1 MEVTIRQVPAQPDI
15 QEQQEAWLFHGTKY
29 SVEVNPMK
37 KVTIFVS
44 LLLLLFLTACN
55 ARSAESDA
63 QQPTQP
69 QAESVASQVDVSGL
83 PEGQCYRQTPYL
95 NPIGISQPEGQCVW
109 NGKVYSFS
117 NAPAKLGVTDANGNS
132 EALELPDVEY
142 IYSVCETGDT
152 LALLAGANPLFFA
165 GTDDEQSAQASS
177 DGGHA
182 IYIYDETRHLTG
194 SISLAE
200 RGADAPYELD
210 SNGTDYFMLFSDA
223 VVRVGSDGTQL
234 AKSGDMGGRLLQ
246 LVCVDGAVFVRVE
259 GDVIYQT
266 EKIVRLNAQ
275 TLETE
280 GELSCDGLDI
290 QGMGKAED
298 GTLLLIS
305 GEYLLRPDFDAGT
318 LTAIL
323 HWADNANTSV
333 NNYRSVM
340 ETESGFFAWNS
351 DVEAAC
357 FYEKLPEGETLE
369 NPTVITLFAGTG
381 SYDIEIA
388 AANFQKL
395 YPQYR
400 IDITAAESDEQTEL
414 ALTELGA
421 GKGYD
426 MYLLYDTQWA
436 QLDDA
441 VFFED
446 LTRWMEADSTKP
458 LERIRPS
465 VLRQAQKNGG
475 VYRLPVDY
483 TILTYAADPE
493 QLPDCRPETVLRAC
507 EQGDDT
513 LYPFARNSDYSSQMA
528 KRCAIDYVDAAQ
540 GTCNFECDSFYA
552 QLALLRRQQ
561 EALDALPKN
570 LDVAATCDGLL
581 YYYVILSAD
590 SIVYQPGR
598 YVYPELKQYVY
609 YAYPSDYDSGCQLD
623 FNSLLSIN
631 TKSEQKAGAWA
642 FLSYLLS
649 ESYQQSMNYLP
660 VSDTVLQEQ
669 FAQLLA
675 QEKIT
680 QENIDT
686 FYALV
691 DHAQKPDYPTEPIE
705 QIILE
710 EMAAYLDG
718 AIDEKTTAERIQSR
732 AGLYLMEQKESFFLN
747 RTESK
752 GNAAMTLTIYNLSAS
767 PSGEKT
773 CTLSAEDAAV
783 VETLFSID
791 SMTPT
796 ANDSESV
803 CAYRFDIE
811 NRSYLLD
818 DSLDYVDAILRESE
832 DDYKY
837 YGEHL
842 SDAEIES
849 LREIIEAYAE

>member
-1 MEVTIRQVPAQPDI
+1 M
-15 QEQQEAWLFHGTKY
+15 QQ
-29 SVEVNPMK
+29 S
-37 KVTIFVS
+37 
-44 LLLLLFLTACN
+44 
-55 ARSAESDA
+55 
-63 QQPTQP
+63 TQP
-69 QAESVASQVDVSGL
+69 KAESVASQVDVSGL
-83 PEGQCYRQTPYL
+83 PEGQCYNQTPYL
-95 NPIGISQPEGQCVW
+95 NPIGISYPEGQCVW
-109 NGKVYSFS
+109 NDKVYSFS

-132 EALELPDVEY
+132 EVLELPDVEY

-182 IYIYDETRHLTG
+182 IYLYDETGNLTG
-194 SISLAE
+194 SIPLTE
-200 RGADAPYELD
+200 RCTDAPYELD

-223 VVRVGSDGTQL
+223 VVRVGDDGTQL
-234 AKSGDMGGRLLQ
+234 AKSGDIGGRLLQ

-259 GDVIYQT
+259 GDAIYQT
-266 EKIVRLNAQ
+266 EKIIRLDAQ

-280 GELSCDGLDI
+280 TEFSCDGLDI

-305 GEYLLRPDFDAGT
+305 GVYLLRPDFEAGK

-323 HWADNANTSV
+323 HLADNANTSV
-333 NNYRSVM
+333 NNYRSVL
-340 ETESGFFAWNS
+340 ETEHGFFAWNS

-369 NPTVITLFAGTG
+369 DPTVITLFAGTG

-446 LTRWMEADSTKP
+446 LTRWMEADSAKP

-483 TILTYAADPE
+483 TILIYAADPE
-493 QLPDCRPETVLRAC
+493 LLSDNTPETVLRAC
-507 EQGDDT
+507 EQDGIE
-513 LYPFARNSDYSSQMA
+513 LYPFAFITDYSSQMA
-528 KRCAIDYVDAAQ
+528 KRCAMDYVDAAQ
-540 GTCNFECDSFYA
+540 GTCNFQCDSFYA

-561 EALDALPKN
+561 EALDTLPKN

-598 YVYPELKQYVY
+598 YAYPELKQYVY
-609 YAYPSDYDSGCQLD
+609 YAYPSDYNSGCQLD

-660 VSDTVLQEQ
+660 VSDMVLQEQ

-680 QENIDT
+680 QEDIDT

-705 QIILE
+705 KIIQE
-710 EMAAYLDG
+710 EMAAYIDG
-718 AIDEKTTAERIQSR
+718 AIEEKTTAERIQSR
-732 AGLYLMEQKESFFLN
+732 VSLYLMEQK
-747 RTESK
+747 
-752 GNAAMTLTIYNLSAS
+752 
-767 PSGEKT
+767 
-773 CTLSAEDAAV
+773 
-783 VETLFSID
+783 VE
-791 SMTPT
+791 
-796 ANDSESV
+796 
-803 CAYRFDIE
+803 
-811 NRSYLLD
+811 
-818 DSLDYVDAILRESE
+818 
-832 DDYKY
+832 
-837 YGEHL
+837 
-842 SDAEIES
+842 
-849 LREIIEAYAE
+849 

>member
-1 MEVTIRQVPAQPDI
+1 
-15 QEQQEAWLFHGTKY
+15 
-29 SVEVNPMK
+29 MK
-37 KVTIFVS
+37 KTVFSIF

-55 ARSAESDA
+55 ARSAESDV
-63 QQPTQP
+63 QQSTQP
-69 QAESVASQVDVSGL
+69 KAESVAAQVDVSGL
-83 PEGQCYRQTPYL
+83 PEGQCYNQTPYL
-95 NPIGISQPEGQCVW
+95 NPIGISYPEGQCVW

-132 EALELPDVEY
+132 EALELPDAEY
-142 IYSVCETGDT
+142 IYSVCETDDT
-152 LALLAGANPLFFA
+152 LALMAGANPLFFA
-165 GTDDEQSAQASS
+165 GTDDEQSVQASS
-177 DGGHA
+177 DGGYA
-182 IYIYDETRHLTG
+182 IYLYDETEHLTG
-194 SISLAE
+194 SIPLAE
-200 RGADAPYELD
+200 CGADAPYELD
-210 SNGTDYFMLFSDA
+210 SDGTDYFILFGDA
-223 VVRVGSDGTQL
+223 VVRVGADGTQL
-234 AKSGDMGGRLLQ
+234 AKSGDIGGRLLQ

-259 GDVIYQT
+259 GDAIYQT

-280 GELSCDGLDI
+280 TEFSCDGLDI

-298 GTLLLIS
+298 GALLLIS
-305 GEYLLRPDFDAGT
+305 GEYLLRPDFDAGK

-333 NNYRSVM
+333 NNYRSVL

-369 NPTVITLFAGTG
+369 DPTVITLFAGTG

-446 LTRWMEADSTKP
+446 LTRWMEADSAKP

-483 TILTYAADPE
+483 TILIYAADPE
-493 QLPDCRPETVLRAC
+493 LLSDNTPETVLRAC
-507 EQGDDT
+507 EQDGIE
-513 LYPFARNSDYSSQMA
+513 LYPFAFITDYSSQMA
-528 KRCAIDYVDAAQ
+528 KRCAMDYVDAAQ
-540 GTCNFECDSFYA
+540 GTCNFQCDSFYA

-561 EALDALPKN
+561 EALDTLPKN

-598 YVYPELKQYVY
+598 YAYPELKQYVY

-649 ESYQQSMNYLP
+649 EAYQQSMNYLP
-660 VSDTVLQEQ
+660 VSDMVLQEQ

-680 QENIDT
+680 QEDIDT

-705 QIILE
+705 KIIQE
-710 EMAAYLDG
+710 EMAAYIDG
-718 AIDEKTTAERIQSR
+718 AIEEKTTAERIQSR
-732 AGLYLMEQKESFFLN
+732 VSLYLMEQK
-747 RTESK
+747 
-752 GNAAMTLTIYNLSAS
+752 
-767 PSGEKT
+767 
-773 CTLSAEDAAV
+773 
-783 VETLFSID
+783 VE
-791 SMTPT
+791 
-796 ANDSESV
+796 
-803 CAYRFDIE
+803 
-811 NRSYLLD
+811 
-818 DSLDYVDAILRESE
+818 
-832 DDYKY
+832 
-837 YGEHL
+837 
-842 SDAEIES
+842 
-849 LREIIEAYAE
+849 

>member
-1 MEVTIRQVPAQPDI
+1 
-15 QEQQEAWLFHGTKY
+15 
-29 SVEVNPMK
+29 MK

-55 ARSAESDA
+55 ARSAESDV
-63 QQPTQP
+63 QQSTQP
-69 QAESVASQVDVSGL
+69 KAESVAAQVDVSGL
-83 PEGQCYRQTPYL
+83 PEGQCYNQTPYL
-95 NPIGISQPEGQCVW
+95 NPIGISYPEGQCVW

-132 EALELPDVEY
+132 EVLELPDVEY

-182 IYIYDETRHLTG
+182 IYLYDETGNLTG
-194 SISLAE
+194 SIPLTE
-200 RGADAPYELD
+200 RCTDAPYELD

-223 VVRVGSDGTQL
+223 VVRVGDDGTQL
-234 AKSGDMGGRLLQ
+234 AKSGDIGGRLLQ

-259 GDVIYQT
+259 GDAIYQT
-266 EKIVRLNAQ
+266 EKIIRLDAQ

-280 GELSCDGLDI
+280 TEFSCDGLDI

-305 GEYLLRPDFDAGT
+305 GVYLLRPDFEAGK

-323 HWADNANTSV
+323 HLADNANTSV
-333 NNYRSVM
+333 NNYRSVL
-340 ETESGFFAWNS
+340 ETEHGFFAWNS

-369 NPTVITLFAGTG
+369 DPTVITLFAGTG

-446 LTRWMEADSTKP
+446 LTRWMEADSAKP

-483 TILTYAADPE
+483 TILIYAADPE
-493 QLPDCRPETVLRAC
+493 LLSDNTPETVLRAC
-507 EQGDDT
+507 EQDGIE
-513 LYPFARNSDYSSQMA
+513 LYPFAFITDYSSQMA
-528 KRCAIDYVDAAQ
+528 KRCAMDYVDAAQ
-540 GTCNFECDSFYA
+540 GTCNFQCDSFYA

-561 EALDALPKN
+561 EALDTLPKN

-598 YVYPELKQYVY
+598 YAYPELKQYVY

-649 ESYQQSMNYLP
+649 EAYQQSMNYLP
-660 VSDTVLQEQ
+660 VSDMVLQEQ

-680 QENIDT
+680 QEDIDT

-705 QIILE
+705 KIIQE
-710 EMAAYLDG
+710 EMAAYIDG

-747 RTESK
+747 LTESK

-767 PSGEKT
+767 PSSKKT
-773 CTLSAEDAAV
+773 YTLSAEDATV

-791 SMTPT
+791 SMTPAT
-796 ANDSESV
+796 SDSESV
-803 CAYRFDIE
+803 CAYQFDIE

-837 YGEHL
+837 YGKHL

>member
-1 MEVTIRQVPAQPDI
+1 
-15 QEQQEAWLFHGTKY
+15 
-29 SVEVNPMK
+29 MK
-37 KVTIFVS
+37 KTVFPFF

-55 ARSAESDA
+55 ARSAESDV
-63 QQPTQP
+63 QQSTQP
-69 QAESVASQVDVSGL
+69 KAESVASQVDVSGL
-83 PEGQCYRQTPYL
+83 PEGQCYNQTPYL
-95 NPIGISQPEGQCVW
+95 NPIGISYPEGQCVW
-109 NGKVYSFS
+109 NDKVYSFS

-132 EALELPDVEY
+132 EVLELPDVEY

-182 IYIYDETRHLTG
+182 IYLYDETGNLTG
-194 SISLAE
+194 SIPLTE
-200 RGADAPYELD
+200 RCTDAPYELD

-223 VVRVGSDGTQL
+223 VVRVGDDGTQL
-234 AKSGDMGGRLLQ
+234 AKSGDIGGRLLQ

-259 GDVIYQT
+259 GDAIYQT
-266 EKIVRLNAQ
+266 EKIIRLDAQ

-280 GELSCDGLDI
+280 TEFSCDGLDI

-305 GEYLLRPDFDAGT
+305 GVYLLRPDFEAGK

-323 HWADNANTSV
+323 HLADNANTSV
-333 NNYRSVM
+333 NNYRSVL
-340 ETESGFFAWNS
+340 ETEHGFFAWNS

-369 NPTVITLFAGTG
+369 DPTVITLFAGTG

-446 LTRWMEADSTKP
+446 LTRWMEADSAKP

-483 TILTYAADPE
+483 TILIYAADPE
-493 QLPDCRPETVLRAC
+493 LLSDNTPETVLRAC
-507 EQGDDT
+507 EQDGIE
-513 LYPFARNSDYSSQMA
+513 LYPFAFITDYSSQMA
-528 KRCAIDYVDAAQ
+528 KRCAMDYVDAAQ
-540 GTCNFECDSFYA
+540 GTCNFQCDSFYA

-561 EALDALPKN
+561 EALDTLPKN

-598 YVYPELKQYVY
+598 YAYPELKQYVY

-649 ESYQQSMNYLP
+649 EAYQQSMNYLP
-660 VSDTVLQEQ
+660 VSDMVLQEQ

-680 QENIDT
+680 QEDIDT

-705 QIILE
+705 KIIQE
-710 EMAAYLDG
+710 EMAAYIDG
-718 AIDEKTTAERIQSR
+718 AIEEKTTAERIQYR

-796 ANDSESV
+796 VSDSESV
-803 CAYRFDIE
+803 CVCQFDIE
-811 NRSYLLD
+811 NCSYLLD
-818 DSLDYVDAILRESE
+818 DSLNYVDAIMRESE
-832 DDYKY
+832 DNYTY
-837 YGEHL
+837 YGKHL

>member
-1 MEVTIRQVPAQPDI
+1 M
-15 QEQQEAWLFHGTKY
+15 
-29 SVEVNPMK
+29 
-37 KVTIFVS
+37 
-44 LLLLLFLTACN
+44 
-55 ARSAESDA
+55 
-63 QQPTQP
+63 
-69 QAESVASQVDVSGL
+69 
-83 PEGQCYRQTPYL
+83 
-95 NPIGISQPEGQCVW
+95 
-109 NGKVYSFS
+109 
-117 NAPAKLGVTDANGNS
+117 
-132 EALELPDVEY
+132 
-142 IYSVCETGDT
+142 
-152 LALLAGANPLFFA
+152 
-165 GTDDEQSAQASS
+165 
-177 DGGHA
+177 
-182 IYIYDETRHLTG
+182 
-194 SISLAE
+194 
-200 RGADAPYELD
+200 
-210 SNGTDYFMLFSDA
+210 
-223 VVRVGSDGTQL
+223 
-234 AKSGDMGGRLLQ
+234 Q

-259 GDVIYQT
+259 GDAIYQT
-266 EKIVRLNAQ
+266 EKIIRLDAQ

-280 GELSCDGLDI
+280 TEFSCDGLDI

-305 GEYLLRPDFDAGT
+305 GVYLLRPDFEAGK

-323 HWADNANTSV
+323 HLADNANTSV
-333 NNYRSVM
+333 NNYRSVL
-340 ETESGFFAWNS
+340 ETEHGFFAWNS

-369 NPTVITLFAGTG
+369 DPTVITLFAGTG

-446 LTRWMEADSTKP
+446 LTRWMEADSAKP

-483 TILTYAADPE
+483 TILIYAADPE
-493 QLPDCRPETVLRAC
+493 LLSDNTPETVLRAC
-507 EQGDDT
+507 EQDGIE
-513 LYPFARNSDYSSQMA
+513 LYPFAFITDYSSQMA
-528 KRCAIDYVDAAQ
+528 KRCAMDYVDAAQ
-540 GTCNFECDSFYA
+540 GTCNFQCDSFYA

-561 EALDALPKN
+561 EALDTLPKN

-598 YVYPELKQYVY
+598 YAYPELKQYVY

-649 ESYQQSMNYLP
+649 EAYQQSMNYLP
-660 VSDTVLQEQ
+660 VSDMVLQEQ

-680 QENIDT
+680 QEDIDT

-705 QIILE
+705 KIIQE
-710 EMAAYLDG
+710 EMAAYIDG
-718 AIDEKTTAERIQSR
+718 AIEEKTTAERIQSR
-732 AGLYLMEQKESFFLN
+732 VSLYLMEQK
-747 RTESK
+747 
-752 GNAAMTLTIYNLSAS
+752 
-767 PSGEKT
+767 
-773 CTLSAEDAAV
+773 
-783 VETLFSID
+783 VE
-791 SMTPT
+791 
-796 ANDSESV
+796 
-803 CAYRFDIE
+803 
-811 NRSYLLD
+811 
-818 DSLDYVDAILRESE
+818 
-832 DDYKY
+832 
-837 YGEHL
+837 
-842 SDAEIES
+842 
-849 LREIIEAYAE
+849 

>member
-1 MEVTIRQVPAQPDI
+1 
-15 QEQQEAWLFHGTKY
+15 
-29 SVEVNPMK
+29 MK
-37 KVTIFVS
+37 KTVFPFF

-69 QAESVASQVDVSGL
+69 QVESVASQVDVSGL
-83 PEGQCYRQTPYL
+83 PEGQCYNQTPYL
-95 NPIGISQPEGQCVW
+95 NPIGISYPEGQCVW
-109 NGKVYSFS
+109 NDKVYSFS

-132 EALELPDVEY
+132 EVLELPDVEY

-182 IYIYDETRHLTG
+182 IYLYDETGNLTG
-194 SISLAE
+194 SIPLTE
-200 RGADAPYELD
+200 RCTDAPYELD

-223 VVRVGSDGTQL
+223 VVRVGDDGTQL
-234 AKSGDMGGRLLQ
+234 AKSGDIGGRLLQ

-259 GDVIYQT
+259 GDAIYQT
-266 EKIVRLNAQ
+266 EKIIRLDAQ

-280 GELSCDGLDI
+280 TEFSCDGLDI

-305 GEYLLRPDFDAGT
+305 GVYLLRPDFEAGK

-323 HWADNANTSV
+323 HLADNANTSV
-333 NNYRSVM
+333 NNYRSVL
-340 ETESGFFAWNS
+340 ETEHGFFAWNS

-369 NPTVITLFAGTG
+369 DPTVITLFAGTG

-446 LTRWMEADSTKP
+446 LTRWMEADSAKP

-483 TILTYAADPE
+483 TILIYAADPE
-493 QLPDCRPETVLRAC
+493 LLSDNTPETVLRAC
-507 EQGDDT
+507 EQDGIE
-513 LYPFARNSDYSSQMA
+513 LYPFAFITDYSSQMA
-528 KRCAIDYVDAAQ
+528 KRCAMDYVDAAQ
-540 GTCNFECDSFYA
+540 GTCNFQCDSFYA

-561 EALDALPKN
+561 EALDTLPKN

-598 YVYPELKQYVY
+598 YAYPELKQYVY

-649 ESYQQSMNYLP
+649 EAYQQSMNYLP
-660 VSDTVLQEQ
+660 VSDMVLQEQ

-680 QENIDT
+680 QEDIDT

-705 QIILE
+705 KIIQE
-710 EMAAYLDG
+710 EMAAYIDG
-718 AIDEKTTAERIQSR
+718 AIEEKTTAERIQSR
-732 AGLYLMEQKESFFLN
+732 VSLYLMEQK
-747 RTESK
+747 
-752 GNAAMTLTIYNLSAS
+752 
-767 PSGEKT
+767 
-773 CTLSAEDAAV
+773 
-783 VETLFSID
+783 VE
-791 SMTPT
+791 
-796 ANDSESV
+796 
-803 CAYRFDIE
+803 
-811 NRSYLLD
+811 
-818 DSLDYVDAILRESE
+818 
-832 DDYKY
+832 
-837 YGEHL
+837 
-842 SDAEIES
+842 
-849 LREIIEAYAE
+849 

>member
-1 MEVTIRQVPAQPDI
+1 MFLPVASRWTLFLPATPRWIEPPLDI
-15 QEQQEAWLFHGTKY
+15 QDRLQQGARFFRAPKQTIWVTH
-29 SVEVNPMK
+29 MK
-37 KVTIFVS
+37 KTVFSIF

-55 ARSAESDA
+55 ARSAESDV
-63 QQPTQP
+63 QQSTQP
-69 QAESVASQVDVSGL
+69 KAESIAAQVDVSGL
-83 PEGQCYRQTPYL
+83 PEGQCYNQTPYL
-95 NPIGISQPEGQCVW
+95 NPIGISYPEGQCVW

-132 EALELPDVEY
+132 EALELPDAEY
-142 IYSVCETGDT
+142 IYSVCETDDA

-165 GTDDEQSAQASS
+165 GTDDEQSVRASS
-177 DGGHA
+177 DGGYA
-182 IYIYDETRHLTG
+182 IYLYDETEHLTG
-194 SISLAE
+194 SIPLAE
-200 RGADAPYELD
+200 CGADAPYELD
-210 SNGTDYFMLFSDA
+210 SDGTDYFILFGDA
-223 VVRVGSDGTQL
+223 VVLVGADGTEL
-234 AKSGDMGGRLLQ
+234 AKSGDIGGRLLQ

-290 QGMGKAED
+290 QGMGKAAD

-318 LTAIL
+318 LKAIL
-323 HWADNANTSV
+323 HWGDNANTSV
-333 NNYRSVM
+333 NNYHSALEK
-340 ETESGFFAWNS
+340 ETGFFAWNS

-369 NPTVITLFAGTG
+369 DPTVITLFAGTG

-513 LYPFARNSDYSSQMA
+513 LYPFALNSDYSSQMA
-528 KRCAIDYVDAAQ
+528 KRCAIDYVDASK

-649 ESYQQSMNYLP
+649 ESYQQSMNFLP

-680 QENIDT
+680 QEDIDT

-705 QIILE
+705 KIIQE
-710 EMAAYLDG
+710 EMAAYIDG

-732 AGLYLMEQKESFFLN
+732 VSLYLMEQK
-747 RTESK
+747 
-752 GNAAMTLTIYNLSAS
+752 
-767 PSGEKT
+767 
-773 CTLSAEDAAV
+773 
-783 VETLFSID
+783 VE
-791 SMTPT
+791 
-796 ANDSESV
+796 
-803 CAYRFDIE
+803 
-811 NRSYLLD
+811 
-818 DSLDYVDAILRESE
+818 
-832 DDYKY
+832 
-837 YGEHL
+837 
-842 SDAEIES
+842 
-849 LREIIEAYAE
+849 

>member
-1 MEVTIRQVPAQPDI
+1 
-15 QEQQEAWLFHGTKY
+15 
-29 SVEVNPMK
+29 MK
-37 KVTIFVS
+37 KTVFSIF

-55 ARSAESDA
+55 ARSAESDV
-63 QQPTQP
+63 QQSTQP
-69 QAESVASQVDVSGL
+69 KAESVAAQVDVSGL
-83 PEGQCYRQTPYL
+83 PEGQCYNQTPYL
-95 NPIGISQPEGQCVW
+95 NPIGISYPEGQCVW

-132 EALELPDVEY
+132 EALELPDAEY
-142 IYSVCETGDT
+142 IYSVCETDDT
-152 LALLAGANPLFFA
+152 LALMAGANPLFFA
-165 GTDDEQSAQASS
+165 GMDDEQSVQASS
-177 DGGHA
+177 DGGYA
-182 IYIYDETRHLTG
+182 IYLYDETGHLTG
-194 SISLAE
+194 SIPLAE
-200 RGADAPYELD
+200 CSADAPYELD
-210 SNGTDYFMLFSDA
+210 SNGTDYFVLFSDT
-223 VVRVGSDGTQL
+223 VVRVGADGTEL
-234 AKSGDMGGRLLQ
+234 AKSGDIGGRLLQ
-246 LVCVDGAVFVRVE
+246 LVCADGAVFGRVE
-259 GDVIYQT
+259 GDAIYQT

-280 GELSCDGLDI
+280 TEFSCDGLDI

-305 GEYLLRPDFDAGT
+305 GVYLLRPDFEAGK

-323 HWADNANTSV
+323 HLADNANTSV
-333 NNYRSVM
+333 NNYRSVL
-340 ETESGFFAWNS
+340 ETEHGFFAWNS

-369 NPTVITLFAGTG
+369 DPTVITLFAGTG

-426 MYLLYDTQWA
+426 MYMLYDFQWTQM
-436 QLDDA
+436 DDS

-465 VLRQAQKNGG
+465 VLRQVQKNGG

-540 GTCNFECDSFYA
+540 ETCNFECDSFYA

-732 AGLYLMEQKESFFLN
+732 VSLYLMEQK
-747 RTESK
+747 
-752 GNAAMTLTIYNLSAS
+752 
-767 PSGEKT
+767 
-773 CTLSAEDAAV
+773 
-783 VETLFSID
+783 VE
-791 SMTPT
+791 
-796 ANDSESV
+796 
-803 CAYRFDIE
+803 
-811 NRSYLLD
+811 
-818 DSLDYVDAILRESE
+818 
-832 DDYKY
+832 
-837 YGEHL
+837 
-842 SDAEIES
+842 
-849 LREIIEAYAE
+849 

>member
-1 MEVTIRQVPAQPDI
+1 MKIRTSSSKAYKTQESAQS
-15 QEQQEAWLFHGTKY
+15 QEQPKHGI
-29 SVEVNPMK
+29 EMNHMK
-37 KVTIFVS
+37 KTIFS
-44 LLLLLFLTACN
+44 LFLLLLLFLTACD
-55 ARSAESDA
+55 ARSNALDA
-63 QQPTQP
+63 QKEAQP
-69 QAESVASQVDVSGL
+69 QAEVSLPVDISGL
-83 PEGQCYRQTPYL
+83 PEGQCYRQMPYL
-95 NPIGISQPEGQCVW
+95 NPIGISYPEGQCVW
-109 NGKVYSFS
+109 NDKVYSFS

-132 EALELPDVEY
+132 EALELPDAEF

-182 IYIYDETRHLTG
+182 IYLYDETGHLTG
-194 SISLAE
+194 SIPLAE
-200 RGADAPYELD
+200 CSADAPYELD
-210 SNGTDYFMLFSDA
+210 SNGTDYFVLFSDT
-223 VVRVGSDGTQL
+223 VVRVGADGTEL
-234 AKSGDMGGRLLQ
+234 AKSGDIGGRLLQ
-246 LVCVDGAVFVRVE
+246 LVCADGAVFGRVE
-259 GDVIYQT
+259 GDAIYQT

-280 GELSCDGLDI
+280 TELSCDGLDI
-290 QGMGKAED
+290 QGMGKAAD

-333 NNYRSVM
+333 NNYRTVL

-369 NPTVITLFAGTG
+369 DPTVITLFAGTG

-465 VLRQAQKNGG
+465 VLQQMQKNGG
-475 VYRLPVDY
+475 IYRLPLTY

-493 QLPDCRPETVLRAC
+493 QLSDSRPETVLQAC
-507 EQGDDT
+507 EHGGEE
-513 LYPFARNSDYSSQMA
+513 LYPFTFVTDYSSQMA
-528 KRCAIDYVDAAQ
+528 RRCAIDYVDAAQ

-552 QLALLRRQQ
+552 QLALLRRQKA
-561 EALDALPKN
+561 ALDTLPKN

-598 YVYPELKQYVY
+598 YLYPELKQYVY
-609 YAYPSDYDSGCQLD
+609 YAYPSDYAGGCQLEFD
-623 FNSLLSIN
+623 SQLSIN
-631 TKSEQKAGAWA
+631 SQSEQKEGAWA

-649 ESYQQSMNYLP
+649 DAYQQSVYSLP
-660 VSDTVLQEQ
+660 VNDMVLQEQ

-675 QEKIT
+675 EEKVT
-680 QENIDT
+680 QEDIDT
-686 FYALV
+686 LYALV

-705 QIILE
+705 QIIQE

-718 AIDEKTTAERIQSR
+718 VIDEKTTAERIQSR
-732 AGLYLMEQKESFFLN
+732 AGLYLMEQK
-747 RTESK
+747 
-752 GNAAMTLTIYNLSAS
+752 
-767 PSGEKT
+767 
-773 CTLSAEDAAV
+773 V
-783 VETLFSID
+783 Q
-791 SMTPT
+791 
-796 ANDSESV
+796 
-803 CAYRFDIE
+803 
-811 NRSYLLD
+811 
-818 DSLDYVDAILRESE
+818 
-832 DDYKY
+832 
-837 YGEHL
+837 
-842 SDAEIES
+842 
-849 LREIIEAYAE
+849 

>member
-1 MEVTIRQVPAQPDI
+1 
-15 QEQQEAWLFHGTKY
+15 
-29 SVEVNPMK
+29 MK
-37 KVTIFVS
+37 KTVFPFF

-55 ARSAESDA
+55 ARSAESDV
-63 QQPTQP
+63 QQSTQP
-69 QAESVASQVDVSGL
+69 KAESVASQVDVSGL
-83 PEGQCYRQTPYL
+83 PEGQCYNQTPYL
-95 NPIGISQPEGQCVW
+95 NPIGISYPEGQCVW
-109 NGKVYSFS
+109 NDKVYSFS

-132 EALELPDVEY
+132 EVLELPDVEY

-182 IYIYDETRHLTG
+182 IYLYDETGNLTG
-194 SISLAE
+194 SIPLTE
-200 RGADAPYELD
+200 RCTDAPYELD

-223 VVRVGSDGTQL
+223 VVRVGDDGTQL
-234 AKSGDMGGRLLQ
+234 AKSGDIGGRLLQ

-259 GDVIYQT
+259 GDAIYQT

-280 GELSCDGLDI
+280 TELSCDGLDI
-290 QGMGKAED
+290 QGMGKAAD

-318 LTAIL
+318 LKAIL
-323 HWADNANTSV
+323 HWGDNANTSV
-333 NNYRSVM
+333 NNYHSALEK
-340 ETESGFFAWNS
+340 ETGFFAWNS

-369 NPTVITLFAGTG
+369 DPTVITLFAGTG

-400 IDITAAESDEQTEL
+400 IDITAAESDEQAEL

-465 VLRQAQKNGG
+465 VLRQMQKNGG

-493 QLPDCRPETVLRAC
+493 ELPDCRPETVLRAC

-528 KRCAIDYVDAAQ
+528 KRCAIDYVDASK

-570 LDVAATCDGLL
+570 LDVAVTCDGLL

-680 QENIDT
+680 QEDIDT

-705 QIILE
+705 KIIQE
-710 EMAAYLDG
+710 EMAAYIDG

-732 AGLYLMEQKESFFLN
+732 VSLYLMEQK
-747 RTESK
+747 
-752 GNAAMTLTIYNLSAS
+752 
-767 PSGEKT
+767 
-773 CTLSAEDAAV
+773 
-783 VETLFSID
+783 VE
-791 SMTPT
+791 
-796 ANDSESV
+796 
-803 CAYRFDIE
+803 
-811 NRSYLLD
+811 
-818 DSLDYVDAILRESE
+818 
-832 DDYKY
+832 
-837 YGEHL
+837 
-842 SDAEIES
+842 
-849 LREIIEAYAE
+849 

>member
-1 MEVTIRQVPAQPDI
+1 
-15 QEQQEAWLFHGTKY
+15 
-29 SVEVNPMK
+29 MK
-37 KVTIFVS
+37 KTVFPLF

-55 ARSAESDA
+55 ARSAESDV
-63 QQPTQP
+63 QQSTQP
-69 QAESVASQVDVSGL
+69 KAESVASQVDVSGL
-83 PEGQCYRQTPYL
+83 PEGQCYNQTPYL
-95 NPIGISQPEGQCVW
+95 NPIGISYPEGQCVW
-109 NGKVYSFS
+109 NDKVYSFS

-132 EALELPDVEY
+132 EVLELPDVEY

-182 IYIYDETRHLTG
+182 IYLYDETGNLTG
-194 SISLAE
+194 SIPLTE
-200 RGADAPYELD
+200 RCTDAPYELD

-223 VVRVGSDGTQL
+223 VVRVGDDGTQL
-234 AKSGDMGGRLLQ
+234 AKSGDIGGRLLQ

-259 GDVIYQT
+259 GDAIYQT
-266 EKIVRLNAQ
+266 EKIIRLDAQ

-280 GELSCDGLDI
+280 TEFSCDGLDI

-305 GEYLLRPDFDAGT
+305 GVYLLRPDFEAGK

-323 HWADNANTSV
+323 HLADNANTSV
-333 NNYRSVM
+333 NNYRSVL
-340 ETESGFFAWNS
+340 ETEHGFFAWNS

-369 NPTVITLFAGTG
+369 DPTVITLFAGTG

-446 LTRWMEADSTKP
+446 LTRWMEADSAKP

-483 TILTYAADPE
+483 TILIYAADPE
-493 QLPDCRPETVLRAC
+493 LLSDNTPETVLRAC
-507 EQGDDT
+507 EQDGIE
-513 LYPFARNSDYSSQMA
+513 LYPFAFITDYSSQMA
-528 KRCAIDYVDAAQ
+528 KRCAMDYVDAAQ
-540 GTCNFECDSFYA
+540 GTCNFQCDSFYA

-561 EALDALPKN
+561 EALDTLPKN

-598 YVYPELKQYVY
+598 YAYPELKQYVY

-649 ESYQQSMNYLP
+649 EAYQQSMNYLP
-660 VSDTVLQEQ
+660 VSDMVLQEQ

-680 QENIDT
+680 QEDIDT

-705 QIILE
+705 KIIQE
-710 EMAAYLDG
+710 EMAAYIDG
-718 AIDEKTTAERIQSR
+718 AIEEKTTAERIQSR
-732 AGLYLMEQKESFFLN
+732 VSLYLMEQK
-747 RTESK
+747 
-752 GNAAMTLTIYNLSAS
+752 
-767 PSGEKT
+767 
-773 CTLSAEDAAV
+773 
-783 VETLFSID
+783 VE
-791 SMTPT
+791 
-796 ANDSESV
+796 
-803 CAYRFDIE
+803 
-811 NRSYLLD
+811 
-818 DSLDYVDAILRESE
+818 
-832 DDYKY
+832 
-837 YGEHL
+837 
-842 SDAEIES
+842 
-849 LREIIEAYAE
+849 

>member
-1 MEVTIRQVPAQPDI
+1 
-15 QEQQEAWLFHGTKY
+15 
-29 SVEVNPMK
+29 MK
-37 KVTIFVS
+37 KTVFPFF

-55 ARSAESDA
+55 ARSAESDV
-63 QQPTQP
+63 QQSTQP
-69 QAESVASQVDVSGL
+69 KAESVASQVDVSGL
-83 PEGQCYRQTPYL
+83 PEGQCYNQTPYL
-95 NPIGISQPEGQCVW
+95 NPIGISYPEGQCVW
-109 NGKVYSFS
+109 NDKVYSFS

-132 EALELPDVEY
+132 EVLELPDVEY

-182 IYIYDETRHLTG
+182 IYLYDETGNLTG
-194 SISLAE
+194 SIPLTE
-200 RGADAPYELD
+200 RCTDAPYELD

-223 VVRVGSDGTQL
+223 VVRVGDDGTQL
-234 AKSGDMGGRLLQ
+234 AKSGDIGGRLLQ

-259 GDVIYQT
+259 GDAIYQT
-266 EKIVRLNAQ
+266 EKIIRLDAQ

-280 GELSCDGLDI
+280 TEFSCDGLDI
-290 QGMGKAED
+290 QGMGKAAD

-318 LTAIL
+318 LKAIL
-323 HWADNANTSV
+323 HWGDNANTSV
-333 NNYRSVM
+333 NNYHSALEK
-340 ETESGFFAWNS
+340 ETGFFAWNS

-369 NPTVITLFAGTG
+369 DPTVITLFAGTG

-446 LTRWMEADSTKP
+446 LTRWMEADSAKP

-483 TILTYAADPE
+483 TILIYAADPE
-493 QLPDCRPETVLRAC
+493 LLSDNTPETVLRAC
-507 EQGDDT
+507 EQDGIE
-513 LYPFARNSDYSSQMA
+513 LYPFAFITDYSSQMA
-528 KRCAIDYVDAAQ
+528 KRCAMDYVDAAQ
-540 GTCNFECDSFYA
+540 GTCNFQCDSFYA

-561 EALDALPKN
+561 EALDTLPKN

-598 YVYPELKQYVY
+598 YAYPELKQYVY

-649 ESYQQSMNYLP
+649 EAYQQSMNYLP
-660 VSDTVLQEQ
+660 VSDMVLQEQ

-680 QENIDT
+680 QEDIDT

-705 QIILE
+705 KIIQE
-710 EMAAYLDG
+710 EMAAYIDG
-718 AIDEKTTAERIQSR
+718 AIEEKTTAERIQSR
-732 AGLYLMEQKESFFLN
+732 VSLYLMEQK
-747 RTESK
+747 
-752 GNAAMTLTIYNLSAS
+752 
-767 PSGEKT
+767 
-773 CTLSAEDAAV
+773 
-783 VETLFSID
+783 VE
-791 SMTPT
+791 
-796 ANDSESV
+796 
-803 CAYRFDIE
+803 
-811 NRSYLLD
+811 
-818 DSLDYVDAILRESE
+818 
-832 DDYKY
+832 
-837 YGEHL
+837 
-842 SDAEIES
+842 
-849 LREIIEAYAE
+849 

>member
-1 MEVTIRQVPAQPDI
+1 
-15 QEQQEAWLFHGTKY
+15 
-29 SVEVNPMK
+29 MK
-37 KVTIFVS
+37 KTVFPFF

-55 ARSAESDA
+55 ARSAESDV
-63 QQPTQP
+63 QQSTQP
-69 QAESVASQVDVSGL
+69 KAESVASQVDVSGL
-83 PEGQCYRQTPYL
+83 PEGQCYNQTPYL
-95 NPIGISQPEGQCVW
+95 NPIGISYPEGQCVW
-109 NGKVYSFS
+109 NDKVYSFS

-132 EALELPDVEY
+132 EVLELPDVEY

-182 IYIYDETRHLTG
+182 IYIYDETGHLTG

-210 SNGTDYFMLFSDA
+210 SNGKDYFMLFSDT
-223 VVRVGSDGTQL
+223 VVRVGADGTQL
-234 AKSGDMGGRLLQ
+234 AKSGDIGGRLLQ

-259 GDVIYQT
+259 GDAIYQT

-280 GELSCDGLDI
+280 TELSCDGLDI
-290 QGMGKAED
+290 QGMGKAAD

-318 LTAIL
+318 LKAIL
-323 HWADNANTSV
+323 HWGDNANTSV
-333 NNYRSVM
+333 NNYHSALEK
-340 ETESGFFAWNS
+340 ETGFFAWNS

-369 NPTVITLFAGTG
+369 DPTVITLFAGTG

-465 VLRQAQKNGG
+465 VLRQVQKNGG

-540 GTCNFECDSFYA
+540 ETCNFECDSFYA

-732 AGLYLMEQKESFFLN
+732 VSLYLMEQK
-747 RTESK
+747 
-752 GNAAMTLTIYNLSAS
+752 
-767 PSGEKT
+767 
-773 CTLSAEDAAV
+773 
-783 VETLFSID
+783 VE
-791 SMTPT
+791 
-796 ANDSESV
+796 
-803 CAYRFDIE
+803 
-811 NRSYLLD
+811 
-818 DSLDYVDAILRESE
+818 
-832 DDYKY
+832 
-837 YGEHL
+837 
-842 SDAEIES
+842 
-849 LREIIEAYAE
+849 

>member
-1 MEVTIRQVPAQPDI
+1 
-15 QEQQEAWLFHGTKY
+15 
-29 SVEVNPMK
+29 MK
-37 KVTIFVS
+37 KTVFPFF

-55 ARSAESDA
+55 ARSAESDV
-63 QQPTQP
+63 QQSTQP
-69 QAESVASQVDVSGL
+69 KAESVASQVDVSGL
-83 PEGQCYRQTPYL
+83 PEGQCYNQTPYL
-95 NPIGISQPEGQCVW
+95 NPIGISYPEGQCVW
-109 NGKVYSFS
+109 NDKVYSFS

-132 EALELPDVEY
+132 EVLELPDVEY

-182 IYIYDETRHLTG
+182 IYLYDETGNLTG
-194 SISLAE
+194 SIPLTE
-200 RGADAPYELD
+200 RCTDAPYELD

-223 VVRVGSDGTQL
+223 VVRVGDDGTQL
-234 AKSGDMGGRLLQ
+234 AKSGDIGGRLLQ

-259 GDVIYQT
+259 GDAIYQT
-266 EKIVRLNAQ
+266 EKIIRLDAQ

-280 GELSCDGLDI
+280 TEFSCDGLDI

-305 GEYLLRPDFDAGT
+305 GVYLLRPDFEAGK

-323 HWADNANTSV
+323 HLADNANTSV
-333 NNYRSVM
+333 NNYRSVL
-340 ETESGFFAWNS
+340 ETEHGFFAWNS

-369 NPTVITLFAGTG
+369 DPTVITLFAGTG

-446 LTRWMEADSTKP
+446 LTRWMEADSAKP

-483 TILTYAADPE
+483 TILIYAADPE
-493 QLPDCRPETVLRAC
+493 LLSDNTPETVLRAC
-507 EQGDDT
+507 EQDGIE
-513 LYPFARNSDYSSQMA
+513 LYPFAFITDYSSQMA
-528 KRCAIDYVDAAQ
+528 KRCAMDYVDAAQ
-540 GTCNFECDSFYA
+540 GTCNFQCDSFYA

-561 EALDALPKN
+561 EALDTLPKN

-598 YVYPELKQYVY
+598 YAYPELKQYVY

-649 ESYQQSMNYLP
+649 EAYQQSMNYLP
-660 VSDTVLQEQ
+660 VSDMVLQEQ

-680 QENIDT
+680 QEDIDT

-705 QIILE
+705 KIIQE
-710 EMAAYLDG
+710 EMAAYIDG
-718 AIDEKTTAERIQSR
+718 AIEEKTTAERIQSR
-732 AGLYLMEQKESFFLN
+732 VSLYLMEQK
-747 RTESK
+747 
-752 GNAAMTLTIYNLSAS
+752 
-767 PSGEKT
+767 
-773 CTLSAEDAAV
+773 
-783 VETLFSID
+783 VE
-791 SMTPT
+791 
-796 ANDSESV
+796 
-803 CAYRFDIE
+803 
-811 NRSYLLD
+811 
-818 DSLDYVDAILRESE
+818 
-832 DDYKY
+832 
-837 YGEHL
+837 
-842 SDAEIES
+842 
-849 LREIIEAYAE
+849 

>member
-1 MEVTIRQVPAQPDI
+1 
-15 QEQQEAWLFHGTKY
+15 
-29 SVEVNPMK
+29 MK
-37 KVTIFVS
+37 KTVFPFF

-55 ARSAESDA
+55 ARSAESDV
-63 QQPTQP
+63 QQSTQP
-69 QAESVASQVDVSGL
+69 KAESVASQVDVSGL
-83 PEGQCYRQTPYL
+83 PEGQCYNQTPYL
-95 NPIGISQPEGQCVW
+95 NPIGISYPEGQCVW
-109 NGKVYSFS
+109 NDKVYSFS

-132 EALELPDVEY
+132 EVLELPDVEY

-182 IYIYDETRHLTG
+182 IYLYDETGNLTG
-194 SISLAE
+194 SIPLTE
-200 RGADAPYELD
+200 RCTDAPYELD

-223 VVRVGSDGTQL
+223 VVRVGDDGTQL
-234 AKSGDMGGRLLQ
+234 AKSGDIGGRLLQ

-259 GDVIYQT
+259 GDAIYQT
-266 EKIVRLNAQ
+266 EKIIRLDAQ

-280 GELSCDGLDI
+280 TEFSCDGLDI

-305 GEYLLRPDFDAGT
+305 GVYLLRPDFEAGK

-323 HWADNANTSV
+323 HLADNANTSV
-333 NNYRSVM
+333 NNYRSVL
-340 ETESGFFAWNS
+340 ETEHGFFAWNS

-369 NPTVITLFAGTG
+369 DPTVITLFAGTG

-446 LTRWMEADSTKP
+446 LTRWMEADSAKP

-483 TILTYAADPE
+483 TILIYAADPE
-493 QLPDCRPETVLRAC
+493 LLSDNTPETVLRAC
-507 EQGDDT
+507 EQDGIE
-513 LYPFARNSDYSSQMA
+513 LYPFAFITDYSSQMA
-528 KRCAIDYVDAAQ
+528 KRCAMDYVDAAQ
-540 GTCNFECDSFYA
+540 GTCNFQCDSFYA

-561 EALDALPKN
+561 EALDTLPKN

-598 YVYPELKQYVY
+598 YAYPELKQYVY
-609 YAYPSDYDSGCQLD
+609 YAYPSDYNSGCQLD

-649 ESYQQSMNYLP
+649 EAYQQSMNYLP
-660 VSDTVLQEQ
+660 VSDMVLQEQ

-680 QENIDT
+680 QEDIDT

-705 QIILE
+705 KIIQE
-710 EMAAYLDG
+710 EMAAYIDG
-718 AIDEKTTAERIQSR
+718 AIEEKTTAERIQSR
-732 AGLYLMEQKESFFLN
+732 VSLYLMEQK
-747 RTESK
+747 
-752 GNAAMTLTIYNLSAS
+752 
-767 PSGEKT
+767 
-773 CTLSAEDAAV
+773 
-783 VETLFSID
+783 VE
-791 SMTPT
+791 
-796 ANDSESV
+796 
-803 CAYRFDIE
+803 
-811 NRSYLLD
+811 
-818 DSLDYVDAILRESE
+818 
-832 DDYKY
+832 
-837 YGEHL
+837 
-842 SDAEIES
+842 
-849 LREIIEAYAE
+849 

>member
-1 MEVTIRQVPAQPDI
+1 M
-15 QEQQEAWLFHGTKY
+15 QQ
-29 SVEVNPMK
+29 S
-37 KVTIFVS
+37 
-44 LLLLLFLTACN
+44 
-55 ARSAESDA
+55 
-63 QQPTQP
+63 TQP
-69 QAESVASQVDVSGL
+69 KAESVASQVDVSGL
-83 PEGQCYRQTPYL
+83 PEGQCYNQTPYL
-95 NPIGISQPEGQCVW
+95 NPIGISYPEGQCVW
-109 NGKVYSFS
+109 NDKVYSFS

-132 EALELPDVEY
+132 EVLELPDVEY
-142 IYSVCETGDT
+142 IYSVCETGDA

-182 IYIYDETRHLTG
+182 IYLYDETGNLTG
-194 SISLAE
+194 SIPLTE
-200 RGADAPYELD
+200 RCTDAPYELD

-223 VVRVGSDGTQL
+223 VVRVGDDGTQL
-234 AKSGDMGGRLLQ
+234 AKSGDIGGRLLQ

-259 GDVIYQT
+259 GDAIYQT
-266 EKIVRLNAQ
+266 EKIIRLDAQ

-280 GELSCDGLDI
+280 TEFSCDGLDI

-305 GEYLLRPDFDAGT
+305 GVYLLRPDFEAGK

-323 HWADNANTSV
+323 HLADNANTSV
-333 NNYRSVM
+333 NNYRSVL
-340 ETESGFFAWNS
+340 ETEHGFFAWNS

-369 NPTVITLFAGTG
+369 DPTVITLFAGTG

-446 LTRWMEADSTKP
+446 LTRWMEADSAKP

-483 TILTYAADPE
+483 TILIYAADPE
-493 QLPDCRPETVLRAC
+493 LLSDNTPETVLRAC
-507 EQGDDT
+507 EQDGIE
-513 LYPFARNSDYSSQMA
+513 LYPFAFITDYSSQMA
-528 KRCAIDYVDAAQ
+528 KRCAMDYVDAAQ
-540 GTCNFECDSFYA
+540 GTCNFQCDSFYA

-561 EALDALPKN
+561 EALDTLPKN

-598 YVYPELKQYVY
+598 YAYPELKQYVY

-649 ESYQQSMNYLP
+649 EAYQQSMNYLP
-660 VSDTVLQEQ
+660 VSDMVLQEQ

-680 QENIDT
+680 QEDIDT

-705 QIILE
+705 KIIQE
-710 EMAAYLDG
+710 EMAAYIDG
-718 AIDEKTTAERIQSR
+718 AIEEKTTAERIQSR
-732 AGLYLMEQKESFFLN
+732 VSLYLMEQK
-747 RTESK
+747 
-752 GNAAMTLTIYNLSAS
+752 
-767 PSGEKT
+767 
-773 CTLSAEDAAV
+773 
-783 VETLFSID
+783 VE
-791 SMTPT
+791 
-796 ANDSESV
+796 
-803 CAYRFDIE
+803 
-811 NRSYLLD
+811 
-818 DSLDYVDAILRESE
+818 
-832 DDYKY
+832 
-837 YGEHL
+837 
-842 SDAEIES
+842 
-849 LREIIEAYAE
+849 

>member
-1 MEVTIRQVPAQPDI
+1 MFLPVASRWTLFLPATPRWIEPPLDI
-15 QEQQEAWLFHGTKY
+15 QDRLQQGARFFRAPKQTIWVTH
-29 SVEVNPMK
+29 MK
-37 KVTIFVS
+37 KTVFSIF

-55 ARSAESDA
+55 ARSAESDV
-63 QQPTQP
+63 QQSTQP
-69 QAESVASQVDVSGL
+69 KAESVAAQVDVSGL
-83 PEGQCYRQTPYL
+83 PEGQCYNQTPYL
-95 NPIGISQPEGQCVW
+95 NPIGISYPEGQCVW

-132 EALELPDVEY
+132 EALELPDAEY
-142 IYSVCETGDT
+142 IYSVCETDDT

-165 GTDDEQSAQASS
+165 GTDDEQSVRASS
-177 DGGHA
+177 DGGYA
-182 IYIYDETRHLTG
+182 IYLYDETEHLTG
-194 SISLAE
+194 SIPLAE
-200 RGADAPYELD
+200 CGADAPYELD
-210 SNGTDYFMLFSDA
+210 SDGTDYFILFGDA
-223 VVRVGSDGTQL
+223 VVRVGADGTQL
-234 AKSGDMGGRLLQ
+234 AKSGDIGGRLLQ

-259 GDVIYQT
+259 GDAIYQT

-280 GELSCDGLDI
+280 TEFSCDGLDI

-298 GTLLLIS
+298 GALLLIS
-305 GEYLLRPDFDAGT
+305 GEYLLRPDFDAGK

-333 NNYRSVM
+333 NNYRSVL

-369 NPTVITLFAGTG
+369 DPTVITLFAGTG

-414 ALTELGA
+414 ALTALGA

-465 VLRQAQKNGG
+465 VLRQVQKNGG

-540 GTCNFECDSFYA
+540 ETCNFECDSFYA

-732 AGLYLMEQKESFFLN
+732 VSLYLMEQK
-747 RTESK
+747 
-752 GNAAMTLTIYNLSAS
+752 
-767 PSGEKT
+767 
-773 CTLSAEDAAV
+773 
-783 VETLFSID
+783 VE
-791 SMTPT
+791 
-796 ANDSESV
+796 
-803 CAYRFDIE
+803 
-811 NRSYLLD
+811 
-818 DSLDYVDAILRESE
+818 
-832 DDYKY
+832 
-837 YGEHL
+837 
-842 SDAEIES
+842 
-849 LREIIEAYAE
+849 

>member
-1 MEVTIRQVPAQPDI
+1 M
-15 QEQQEAWLFHGTKY
+15 QQ
-29 SVEVNPMK
+29 S
-37 KVTIFVS
+37 
-44 LLLLLFLTACN
+44 
-55 ARSAESDA
+55 
-63 QQPTQP
+63 TQP
-69 QAESVASQVDVSGL
+69 KAESVASQVDVSGL
-83 PEGQCYRQTPYL
+83 PEGQCYNQTPYL
-95 NPIGISQPEGQCVW
+95 NPIGISYPEGQCVW
-109 NGKVYSFS
+109 NDKVYSFS

-132 EALELPDVEY
+132 EVLELPDVEY

-182 IYIYDETRHLTG
+182 IYLYDETGNLTG
-194 SISLAE
+194 SIPLTE
-200 RGADAPYELD
+200 RCTDAPYELD

-223 VVRVGSDGTQL
+223 VVRVGDDGTQL
-234 AKSGDMGGRLLQ
+234 AKSGDIGGRLLQ

-259 GDVIYQT
+259 GDAIYQT
-266 EKIVRLNAQ
+266 EKIIRLDAQ

-280 GELSCDGLDI
+280 TEFSCDGLDI

-305 GEYLLRPDFDAGT
+305 GVYLLRPDFEAGK

-323 HWADNANTSV
+323 HLADNANTSV
-333 NNYRSVM
+333 NNYRSVL
-340 ETESGFFAWNS
+340 ETEHGFFAWNS

-369 NPTVITLFAGTG
+369 DPTVITLFAGTG

-446 LTRWMEADSTKP
+446 LTRWMEADSAKP

-483 TILTYAADPE
+483 TILIYAADPE
-493 QLPDCRPETVLRAC
+493 LLSDNTPETVLRAC
-507 EQGDDT
+507 EQDGIE
-513 LYPFARNSDYSSQMA
+513 LYPFAFITDYSSQMA
-528 KRCAIDYVDAAQ
+528 KRCAMDYVDAAQ
-540 GTCNFECDSFYA
+540 GTCNFQCDSFYA

-561 EALDALPKN
+561 EALDTLPKN

-598 YVYPELKQYVY
+598 YAYPELKQYVY

-680 QENIDT
+680 QEDIDT

-705 QIILE
+705 KTIQE
-710 EMAAYLDG
+710 EMAAYIDG

-732 AGLYLMEQKESFFLN
+732 VSLYLMEQK
-747 RTESK
+747 
-752 GNAAMTLTIYNLSAS
+752 
-767 PSGEKT
+767 
-773 CTLSAEDAAV
+773 
-783 VETLFSID
+783 VE
-791 SMTPT
+791 
-796 ANDSESV
+796 
-803 CAYRFDIE
+803 
-811 NRSYLLD
+811 
-818 DSLDYVDAILRESE
+818 
-832 DDYKY
+832 
-837 YGEHL
+837 
-842 SDAEIES
+842 
-849 LREIIEAYAE
+849 